1 MTIGDKLREVLLSE
15 ARNTYKVDVSDDSL
29 EGEMYDAQ
37 GEMQQFLS
45 GDEESSLLFGE
56 YKKPV
61 EFKIS
66 DIVTPQQIKD
76 IEHLIYERQ
85 GKWGKK
91 IVKSLINAM
100 KRGDKV
106 PPITVWRESR
116 DKYRLISG
124 RHRLLASIKMGYEYM
139 PAIVMYWRDKENL
152 YEYSKPDLLSEIE
165 DELDLSAFKVND
177 KLNPDMW
184 LDDDTIR
191 EDIQRRLLKIA
202 YDYWK
207 SLEMGYDYDD
217 VTFTGSL
224 ANYNWSNYSDID
236 LHIVFDFRKLGDN
249 ADKIKELI
257 DSKTRNWN
265 SEHDITIKGF
275 DVELYIQDKR
285 EPHHSTGVYSLL
297 RDKWLKKPVKDV
309 IELNRPHIEEKY
321 NNITKLVSDI
331 QKDYESG
338 DDMQGIVKRV
348 KRLKDRLRKMRKS
361 GLETSGEFS
370 TENVVYK
377 ILRRQNIMKQLS
389 DMEKSAY
396 DQSVTLEN
404 VEPTDEEPSENKQVP
419 LKYMEGL
426 LKNVYHVASR
436 KLMDKWITRTKKNNS
451 DFVDLSPREHE
462 IYVLIKNH
470 GGFRPEDF
478 SSKNYPVKKVKK

>member
-37 GEMQQFLS
+37 GEMQQFIS
-45 GDEESSLLFGE
+45 GDEDSSLLFGE

-85 GKWGKK
+85 GKWGKR
-91 IVKSLINAM
+91 IVKSMISAM
-100 KRGDKV
+100 KRGDKI
-106 PPITVWRESR
+106 PPITVWRESK

-124 RHRLLASIKMGYEYM
+124 RHRLLASIKLGYEYM
-139 PAIVMYWRDKENL
+139 PAIVMYWRDKESL
-152 YEYSKPDLLSEIE
+152 YETSRPDILSEIE
-165 DELDLSAFKVND
+165 DELDLSAFKIND
-177 KLNPDMW
+177 KLNPDIW
-184 LDDDTIR
+184 LDGDTTR
-191 EDIQRRLLKIA
+191 EDIQRRLLKIT
-202 YDYWK
+202 YDYWE

-249 ADKIKELI
+249 ADKIKELV

-265 SEHDITIKGF
+265 SEHDIAIKGF

-297 RDKWLKKPVKDV
+297 KGKWLKKPVKDV

-321 NNITKLVSDI
+321 GNITNLVSDI
-331 QKDYESG
+331 KNDYEAGG
-338 DDMQGIVKRV
+338 DMEGIVKRV

-370 TENVVYK
+370 TENIVYK
-377 ILRRQNIMKQLS
+377 ILRRKNIMKTLS

-404 VEPTDEEPSENKQVP
+404 VEPTDEEPTGNKRVP
-419 LKYMEGL
+419 LRYMEVL
-426 LKNVYHVASR
+426 LKNVYHAASR
-436 KLMDKWITRTKKNNS
+436 KLLDKWITRTKKNNS

-462 IYVLIKNH
+462 IYVLIKNQ
-470 GGFRPEDF
+470 GGFKPEDF
-478 SSKNYPVKKVKK
+478 SSKNFPVKKL

>member
-1 MTIGDKLREVLLSE
+1 MNIGDKLREVLLSE
-15 ARNTYKVDVSDDSL
+15 TRKTYEVDVSDDSL

-66 DIVTPQQIKD
+66 EIVTPQQIKD

-85 GKWGKK
+85 GNWGKK
-91 IVKSLINAM
+91 IVKSLMNAM
-100 KRGDKV
+100 KLGDKI

-249 ADKIKELI
+249 TDKIKELI
-257 DSKTRNWN
+257 DSKTRTWN

-297 RDKWLKKPVKDV
+297 KDKWLKKPVKDI

-377 ILRRQNIMKQLS
+377 ILRRQNIMKKLS

-404 VEPTDEEPSENKQVP
+404 VEPTDEEPSENKQIP

-462 IYVLIKNH
+462 IYVLIKNQ
-470 GGFRPEDF
+470 GGFKPEDF

>member
-1 MTIGDKLREVLLSE
+1 MNIGDKLREILLSE
-15 ARNTYKVDVSDDSL
+15 ARNTYKADLSNDSL

-37 GEMQQFLS
+37 GEMQQFIS
-45 GDEESSLLFGE
+45 GGEDYSLLFGE
-56 YKKPV
+56 YGKPV
-61 EFKIS
+61 DFKIS

-76 IEHLIYERQ
+76 IKNLIYDRQ

-100 KRGDKV
+100 KRGDKI
-106 PPITVWRESR
+106 PPITVWRESK

-139 PAIVMYWRDKENL
+139 PTIVMYWRDKEDL
-152 YEYSKPDLLSEIE
+152 YESSKPNILSEIE

-177 KLNPDMW
+177 KLNPDIW
-184 LDDDTIR
+184 VDDDTIR

-202 YDYWK
+202 YDYWE

-236 LHIVFDFRKLGDN
+236 LHIVFDFRKLGSN
-249 ADKIKELI
+249 SDKIKELI

-297 RDKWLKKPVKDV
+297 KDKWLKKPIKDV

-321 NNITKLVSDI
+321 NNITALVKDI
-331 QKDYESG
+331 QKDYKSG
-338 DDMQGIVKRV
+338 NDMEAIVKRV

-361 GLETSGEFS
+361 GLETGGEFS
-370 TENVVYK
+370 TENIVYK

-389 DMEKSAY
+389 DIEKSAY

-404 VEPTDEEPSENKQVP
+404 VEPTDEEPTGNKRVS
-419 LKYMEGL
+419 LRYVEGL
-426 LKNVYHVASR
+426 LKNVYQSASR
-436 KLMDKWITRTKKNNS
+436 KMLGKWITRTKKNNS

-462 IYVLIKNH
+462 IYVLIKNQ
-470 GGFRPEDF
+470 GGFKPEDF
-478 SSKNYPVKKVKK
+478 SSKNYPIKKL